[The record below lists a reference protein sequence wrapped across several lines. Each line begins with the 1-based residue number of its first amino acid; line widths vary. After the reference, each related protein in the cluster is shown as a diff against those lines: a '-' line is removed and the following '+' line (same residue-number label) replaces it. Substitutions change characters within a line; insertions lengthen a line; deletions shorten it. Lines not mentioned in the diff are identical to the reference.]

1 MLYNGCES
9 GVPVHGPARMY
20 YHHTQRYI
28 IIAMKIITPVRS
40 NSNEIENKAKLIDTK
55 SSSGI
60 RNFKSYR
67 LN

>member
-20 YHHTQRYI
+20 YHHTQRYTS

-55 SSSGI
+55 ISS
-60 RNFKSYR
+60 
-67 LN
+67 